1 MLRSDFVM
9 ITKNDKNLVY
19 TLQGLFVNRE
29 FINRL
34 IIVDGSQDD
43 NAKIMAEKLLPEVE
57 IIYVKDVQ
65 GNRATA
71 RQKGM
76 SLVETSLFAFIDS
89 DVRLPKNWYRKIV
102 EFFNS
107 EKVGAVWGCALPVD
121 PIRKQYYL
129 AMARFHRKN
138 PLQLT
143 AERGKTRGMLHDTLI
158 RTEAVEDIEM
168 PPYLYVM
175 EDHYI
180 RKYIENKGYMWISTE
195 KVYCWHY
202 QQDVSFNGSFLD
214 AYYGWK
220 MNVYSKKWYLEHIS
234 LFLGKFGYLAIAT
247 RNRKVIKQELIK
259 EKAFIL
265 AILKIITEKWHA
277 PLSF

>member
-1 MLRSDFVM
+1 VLKSDFVM
-9 ITKNDKNLVY
+9 ITKNDINLVY
-19 TLQGLFVNRE
+19 ALQGLFANRE

-43 NAKIMAEKLLPEVE
+43 NARIMVEKILPEVE
-57 IIYVKDVQ
+57 ITYVKDVQ

-76 SLVETSLFAFIDS
+76 ELVETPLFAFVDS
-89 DVRLPKNWYRKIV
+89 DAQLPKNWYRKTV
-102 EFFNS
+102 EFFKS
-107 EKVGAVWGCALPVD
+107 EAVGAVWGCALPVD
-121 PIRKQYYL
+121 PTRKRYYL
-129 AMARFHRKN
+129 AMARFHRKT

-143 AERGKTRGMLHDTLI
+143 AERGKIRGMLHDTLI

-168 PPYLYVM
+168 PPYLHVM

-180 RKYIENKGYMWISTE
+180 RKHIENKGYIWVSTD
-195 KVYCWHY
+195 KVYCWHH
-202 QQDVSFNGSFLD
+202 QPDVSFNGSFLD

-220 MNVYSKKWYLEHIS
+220 MNVYSKKWYLEHVS

-247 RNRKVIKQELIK
+247 RNKKVMKQELIK

-265 AILKIITEKWHA
+265 AILKIMTEKWLA

>member
-19 TLQGLFVNRE
+19 TLQGLFANRE

-89 DVRLPKNWYRKIV
+89 DVQLPKNWYRKIV

-265 AILKIITEKWHA
+265 AILKIMTEKWRA